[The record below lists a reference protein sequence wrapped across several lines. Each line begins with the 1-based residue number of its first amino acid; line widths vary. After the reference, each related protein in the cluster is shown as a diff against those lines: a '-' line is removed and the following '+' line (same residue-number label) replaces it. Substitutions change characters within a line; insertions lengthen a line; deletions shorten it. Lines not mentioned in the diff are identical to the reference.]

1 MWSFSVNIHQGTFS
15 TSNKISDIRRY
26 VKRIRK
32 ADYSVDAI
40 GIRPL
45 IWSLDEC
52 WVEHKKMWDMAE
64 NGHLSKEELL
74 AKLRKDRKVFYK
86 SRGECRR
93 VMRKFVATAR
103 QVVREVYGL

>member
-1 MWSFSVNIHQGTFS
+1 
-15 TSNKISDIRRY
+15 
-26 VKRIRK
+26 
-32 ADYSVDAI
+32 
-40 GIRPL
+40 
-45 IWSLDEC
+45 
-52 WVEHKKMWDMAE
+52 MWDMAE